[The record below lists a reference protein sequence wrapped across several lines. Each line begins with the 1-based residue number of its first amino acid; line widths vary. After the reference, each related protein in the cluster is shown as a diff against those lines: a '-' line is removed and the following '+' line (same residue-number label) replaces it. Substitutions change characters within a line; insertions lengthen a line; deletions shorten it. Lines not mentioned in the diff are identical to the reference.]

1 MMSNLH
7 EIIPGAGH
15 WPRFKRNVSEQFEAR
30 FVMVEVQPSPSL
42 FFDGM
47 AGSRM
52 PITVAHGEGKV
63 EFSPGH
69 AEKANGLVTL
79 RYVDN
84 HGRVTENYPYNP
96 NGSIEGITGL
106 TTPDGRFNVLM
117 PHPERVFRV
126 AQHSWHP
133 DTRSDDAE
141 DGPWMRLFRNAR
153 KWVG

>member
-1 MMSNLH
+1 MSNLH
-7 EIIPGAGH
+7 EIIPGAEA
-15 WPRFKRNVSEQFEAR
+15 WPSFKRNVSEQFEAR
-30 FVMVEVQPSPSL
+30 FVMVEIQQSPSL

-63 EFSPGH
+63 EFSSAQPEN
-69 AEKANGLVTL
+69 AAALVTV
-79 RYVDN
+79 RFVDN
-84 HGRVTENYPYNP
+84 YGQVTENYPYNP
-96 NGSIEGITGL
+96 NGSLQGITGL

-126 AQHSWHP
+126 SQHSWYP
-133 DTRSDDAE
+133 NARSGSTE